1 MIKTGK
7 EYLESKIRLEEEF
20 GEIEAHAEKMRVSGI
35 SEEQIKL
42 ALDPLTSFALQMK
55 EEIEAYERQKR
66 T

>member
-1 MIKTGK
+1 MIKTEK
-7 EYLESKIRLEEEF
+7 EYLESKIRLEAEF
-20 GEIEAHAEKMRVSGI
+20 VEIEAHAEKMRASGI

-55 EEIEAYERQKR
+55 EEIEEYERQKR